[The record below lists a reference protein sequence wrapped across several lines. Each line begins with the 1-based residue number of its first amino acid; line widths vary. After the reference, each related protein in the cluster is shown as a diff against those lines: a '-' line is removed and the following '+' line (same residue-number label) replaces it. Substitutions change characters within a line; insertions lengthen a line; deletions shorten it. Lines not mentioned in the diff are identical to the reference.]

1 MSDTARV
8 IELQARL
15 RAALTGIIEHA
26 EALASERCPYRAA
39 DDRCT
44 YSYGCSNR
52 SNRGELLV
60 CSGAQ
65 LNTARWPE

>member
-1 MSDTARV
+1 MSDLERV

-26 EALASERCPYRAA
+26 ETLAGERCSYRAA

-44 YSYGCSNR
+44 FGYGCSNR
-52 SNRGELLV
+52 SNRGELVV

-65 LNTARWPE
+65 LNAARWPE